1 MFYCGRRFESRREG
15 LGRLVREGGKVKIFA
30 LVIVVGNWVL
40 YFYYLL
46 DGFYIIILERFF
58 RGEGVRYG

>member
-1 MFYCGRRFESRREG
+1 M
-15 LGRLVREGGKVKIFA
+15 VREGGKVKLFA